1 MYKRQA
7 YEVQDSLP
15 SAQQL
20 PANLLD
26 ATRAFEASDAA
37 VELFGQAF
45 VEHFAASRKWEV
57 REYERHLN
65 DWQLKRYFEII

>member
-1 MYKRQA
+1 MRCKIRCCQ
-7 YEVQDSLP
+7 
-15 SAQQL
+15 AQQL
-20 PANLLD
+20 PANLLTLP
-26 ATRAFEASDAA
+26 ARLRSDAA
-37 VELFGQAF
+37 LVFGQAF

>member
-1 MYKRQA
+1 MRCKIA
-7 YEVQDSLP
+7 AV
-15 SAQQL
+15 SAAA

-37 VELFGQAF
+37 IELFGQAF

-57 REYERHLN
+57 REY
-65 DWQLKRYFEII
+65 DVTSMIGS